1 VGSSKRKVAIVFLGA
16 GILAVAFG
24 VFLFRVKDL
33 SPGYVRLRTYMDD
46 ASGLMDGTQVR
57 LDGIPIGYL
66 DAQKLTNSRDP
77 KRKVE
82 FDLKVKERYL
92 HDIPVDSVVG
102 LASDNLLGELYIGV
116 HRGRSTQH
124 VEPGAELGA
133 TEAADITRM
142 MAQMSQQLDRLQDVF
157 TRADELVTGVDTG
170 SGAIGKIVKSP
181 HLQAGGGVSG
191 DFNRLMDDVQHGHGT
206 LTKLLHEDPLDAQLQ
221 APLKQLEAIMSSV
234 DTTSAR
240 LSEFQDGL
248 DLATREFHTVEA
260 ELKAGKGSWAKVDQL
275 QARFDELTVKIDDM
289 MARINSGKGTIGQL
303 MVNPQLNEALAG
315 TTREFQEL
323 AKGLKANPRKFVSIR
338 VF

>member
-1 VGSSKRKVAIVFLGA
+1 MGSSKRKVAIVFLGA

-66 DAQKLTNSRDP
+66 DAQKLTSSRDP

-92 HDIPVDSVVG
+92 QDIPVDSVVG